1 MRLEA
6 DSPDEQAWRAEIP
19 SRLGGAAPE
28 ARSKAAA
35 ADEASG
41 VVQVLSTNES
51 APAIR
56 TVVRK
61 GSATWSSTGLAVVTQ
76 PAGASVTINGVG
88 YGRTP
93 IRIKYLPA
101 GPKRI
106 RVTKDGFESE
116 ERDVGL
122 PIELPAATMR
132 IILRQTPTDAR
143 SGNQAPELE
152 SQGSTSWRLR

>member
-1 MRLEA
+1 MRLESA
-6 DSPDEQAWRAEIP
+6 SPDEHARRAETV
-19 SRLGGAAPE
+19 SRPGGAAR
-28 ARSKAAA
+28 AAAA
-35 ADEASG
+35 ADGAPG
-41 VVQVLSTNES
+41 AVQVVS
-51 APAIR
+51 ADERTTAIR
-56 TVVRK
+56 KIVRET
-61 GSATWSSTGLAVVTQ
+61 SATWSSTGLAVVTQ